1 MSKYGTY
8 IWILLLVLAAGFLIY
23 PVTNRLFL
31 EATSNHPYIMG
42 FVKFSILSMMGEFLA
57 ARIVY
62 GKWIK
67 IRGMAPKMIVWGIL
81 GIMIVAMFSVFTH
94 GVDGAAND
102 GLLFIHGSKLLRAF
116 LISAIMNL
124 TFAPVFMA
132 THRVTDLYID
142 RCYAGETT
150 SIPEIISTIDWG
162 KFIKDI
168 VIKTI
173 PLFWI
178 PAHTITFMLPGGYKV
193 LFAASLSI
201 VLGLI
206 LSSAKMK
213 NSKIPANSQTA
224 GV

>member
-1 MSKYGTY
+1 MSKYGTL
-8 IWILLLVLAAGFLIY
+8 IWLSILAFVAGILIY
-23 PVTNRLFL
+23 PATNSLFL
-31 EATSNHPYIMG
+31 EATAKHPYIMG

-57 ARIVY
+57 ARFVY
-62 GKWIK
+62 GKWTKIK
-67 IRGMAPKMIVWGIL
+67 GLFPKMVVWGIL
-81 GIMIVAMFSVFTH
+81 GIMIVAMFSIFSH
-94 GVDGAAND
+94 GVDGAAAD
-102 GLLFIHGSKLLRAF
+102 GLLYLNGSKLLRAF

-132 THRVTDLYID
+132 SHRITDLYID
-142 RCYAGETT
+142 SKYAGQTT
-150 SIPEIISTIDWG
+150 SISEIIGQTDWG

-206 LSSAKMK
+206 LSFAKMK
-213 NSKIPANSQTA
+213 NK
-224 GV
+224 GE